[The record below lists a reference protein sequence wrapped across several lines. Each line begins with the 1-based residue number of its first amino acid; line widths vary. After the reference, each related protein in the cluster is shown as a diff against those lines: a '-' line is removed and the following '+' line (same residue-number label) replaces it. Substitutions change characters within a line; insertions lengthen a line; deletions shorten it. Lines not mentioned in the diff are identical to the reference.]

1 MLSPL
6 RFYLSIL
13 QVMLLLFLNYS
24 VVSVD
29 IVRSSIK
36 DFFFL
41 YSVMEGLNLTL
52 FFFFSLLL
60 NFQDMYIL
68 LTFKKLHVENMSEML
83 SFFLFFLP

>member
-52 FFFFSLLL
+52 FFFSL
-60 NFQDMYIL
+60 YCS
-68 LTFKKLHVENMSEML
+68 TFKICT
-83 SFFLFFLP
+83 FF